1 LCSGVNELLS
11 IRAQRRPVTL
21 SGSSANFALK
31 KIIMNRISLFLAFAF
46 YILGMTMIIDWF
58 IYWEYNYNNDFN
70 ELKVKYYDRFPD
82 LLQTILQSRLSAVF
96 FILTFI
102 YSGIIFIKRKHIIYK
117 ILGITA
123 FILAFWNLFSIM

>member
-1 LCSGVNELLS
+1 
-11 IRAQRRPVTL
+11 
-21 SGSSANFALK
+21 
-31 KIIMNRISLFLAFAF
+31 MNRISLWLAFAF
-46 YILGMTMIIDWF
+46 YVLGITMIIDWF

-70 ELKVKYYDRFPD
+70 ELKVKYYARFPD

-102 YSGIIFIKRKHIIYK
+102 YSGIIFIERKHIIYK

-123 FILAFWNLFSIM
+123 FILAFLNLFAIM